1 MNYDPSDPNI
11 LANPYPYFSSLRKE
25 DPIHWN
31 AKLKSWIITRYDDVR
46 SILSSDNITVDRL
59 NTFYSKLPSD
69 EAKLLEEIV
78 KYLNLWAAFRNPP
91 DHTRMRKIMMV
102 AFTRKSITEMQPKI
116 TAITDATLS
125 KLKKINEIDLVN
137 NYASPIPALTIMH
150 LLGVPIDMLGEFK
163 SWSDDMSKFIGGAR
177 NDKHKYEK
185 ASRGCRKM
193 VSFFRE
199 IIKERRKK
207 PSEGFLM
214 DLINA
219 SVENDKFSDDEL
231 IATCMLILFA
241 GHETTTNLI
250 SNGILTL
257 IKNPLELKKLLKN
270 PNLIDSTIEEI
281 MRFDGPTNS
290 LVRNV
295 ERDHK
300 LHDKE
305 LKKGDRVFAMVSS
318 ANRDENI
325 FSEPD
330 IFKIDRSPNRHL
342 TFGYGPHLCIG
353 ATLARE
359 EGRIAINNFFKHYPK
374 TKLKAANSYQWID
387 AMVPRGLKTL
397 DVRLT

>member
-11 LANPYPYFSSLRKE
+11 LANPYPYFLFLRKE

-102 AFTRKSITEMQPKI
+102 AFTRKSITEMQPMI

-125 KLKKINEIDLVN
+125 KLKNINEIDIVN

-177 NDKHKYEK
+177 NDKQKYEK

-199 IIKERRKK
+199 IIKERRKN

-241 GHETTTNLI
+241 GHETTTNLFQ
-250 SNGILTL
+250 T
-257 IKNPLELKKLLKN
+257 
-270 PNLIDSTIEEI
+270 
-281 MRFDGPTNS
+281 
-290 LVRNV
+290 
-295 ERDHK
+295 
-300 LHDKE
+300 
-305 LKKGDRVFAMVSS
+305 A
-318 ANRDENI
+318 
-325 FSEPD
+325 
-330 IFKIDRSPNRHL
+330 
-342 TFGYGPHLCIG
+342 Y
-353 ATLARE
+353 
-359 EGRIAINNFFKHYPK
+359 
-374 TKLKAANSYQWID
+374 
-387 AMVPRGLKTL
+387 
-397 DVRLT
+397 